1 MVCGV
6 IKQCNAL
13 TKSKCQCKNHVTN
26 DGDFCERHSKKETIV
41 YVNIVP
47 ENTQEYTIPE
57 NIFVN
62 GKFIP
67 NINKVKIPVFKKN
80 STSRIGFTGF
90 KECGKTPDEMYKYLF
105 PN

>member
-13 TKSKCQCKNHVTN
+13 TKSKNHVTN

-41 YVNIVP
+41 YV
-47 ENTQEYTIPE
+47 NTQEYTIPE

-67 NINKVKIPVFKKN
+67 NINKVKIPVF
-80 STSRIGFTGF
+80 SR
-90 KECGKTPDEMYKYLF
+90 MR
-105 PN
+105 